1 MEDLQ
6 SLRNGIDKVDED
18 IFRLFIKRMELCKM
32 VAEYK
37 KANNMEIFVKSR
49 EDEILNE
56 VREKSSEGLESYN
69 EEFFK
74 VLMELS
80 RDYQK
85 TVIED

>member
-1 MEDLQ
+1 MELNEI
-6 SLRNGIDKVDED
+6 RNEINKVNDEMLK
-18 IFRLFIKRMELCKM
+18 LFEKRMALCKE
-32 VAEYK
+32 VALYK

-56 VREKSSEGLESYN
+56 IRAKSAEGLESYN

-85 TVIED
+85 TVIEK

>member
-1 MEDLQ
+1 MEL
-6 SLRNGIDKVDED
+6 SEIRKEINKVNDEMLK
-18 IFRLFIKRMELCKM
+18 LFEKRMELCKM

-74 VLMELS
+74 ALMELS

-85 TVIED
+85 NVIED